1 MYNGGTMIKFTEVH
15 FIKNDYSLIAQTL
28 KNETVVF
35 LGSEIALSKLMPNLE
50 KHLISISYTTKVY
63 GKECTHENAQV
74 FKQDQDILNASIIV
88 GVGGGKALDQAKYIA
103 KDLNKKFYTIPTI
116 ASTCAATSSVS
127 VIYDNQHHYVGVMQ
141 YDTPADICFIPLE
154 IIAEAPYKYLW
165 AGIGDT
171 IAKPIEMD
179 MTLRHREQSV
189 NMQLARSLTPLCLSE
204 CLNYAEDA
212 LLSVKRQKISLALE
226 HVSYAIIANTGFA
239 SSLMHLRYGTN
250 LAHSIHNAL
259 VSYPAIH
266 DNHIH
271 GEIVAYGLLVLLQMD
286 NNEKVHQE
294 LTDFYKRI
302 NLPTKLKDL
311 DMPNDDKTIEE
322 IVKAT
327 LEDEFLVESCYPIT
341 FDMVKDAFIKQE
353 TYD

>member
-1 MYNGGTMIKFTEVH
+1 MNSIQFTKTY
-15 FIKNDYSLIAQTL
+15 FIKDDYSEISRFL
-28 KNETVVF
+28 KNENVVF
-35 LGSEIALSKLMPNLE
+35 LGGETALLKTMEKLESFLTNIYYKTL
-50 KHLISISYTTKVY
+50 VY
-63 GKECTHENAQV
+63 GKECTHETIQKWAN
-74 FKQDQDILNASIIV
+74 DSNILNCTVIV
-88 GVGGGKALDQAKYIA
+88 GVGGGKAIDTAKA
-103 KDLNKKFYTIPTI
+103 VASLASKKIYTLATI

-204 CLNYAEDA
+204 CLSYGEDA
-212 LLSVKRQKISLALE
+212 LLSVKRQETSLALE

-259 VSYPAIH
+259 VSYPVIH